1 MANDKVRFLDTTLRD
16 GEQSAGIGMTG
27 EEKMEIAKQLERLRV
42 DIIEAGFA
50 ASSPGDFQAVNNI
63 AKEIKDAQIC
73 SLARAHPND
82 IDQAWD
88 AIKVAQA
95 PRIHVFLSS
104 SEIHVMHQ
112 LRKNREEVMEL
123 AVSMVERAKGYCN
136 DVEFSPIDATRTEP
150 QYLYEML
157 EAVIRAGA
165 TTINVADTVGY
176 AIPSNFTTLLQ
187 DIQNKVA
194 GIENVT
200 LSVHCHND
208 LGLAV
213 SNSLAAVEAGAR
225 QIEGCIN
232 GIGERAV
239 KATLEEIIM

>member
-1 MANDKVRFLDTTLRD
+1 MANNRVRFLDTTLRD

-63 AKEIKDAQIC
+63 AKEVKDAQIC

-82 IDQAWD
+82 IDQAWE

-136 DVEFSPIDATRTEP
+136 DVEFSPMDATRTEP
-150 QYLYEML
+150 QYLYDML
-157 EAVIRAGA
+157 EAVIRAGRLLS
-165 TTINVADTVGY
+165 TSRTRWDM
-176 AIPSNFTTLLQ
+176 PSPPILRPFCRT
-187 DIQNKVA
+187 
-194 GIENVT
+194 
-200 LSVHCHND
+200 S
-208 LGLAV
+208 
-213 SNSLAAVEAGAR
+213 R
-225 QIEGCIN
+225 N
-232 GIGERAV
+232 G
-239 KATLEEIIM
+239 